1 MCSYAPGHC
10 HSADRHFRLAS
21 AAPTASPATSPRKPP
36 SARKPTSTRKAA
48 TRKKPA
54 TRKTL
59 SSQPADDS
67 EDTSSGNYELT
78 FRQLCEEC
86 PSECG
91 SSSEESDEGFDA
103 MRGYEYHRAQ
113 GLTQAQIE
121 RRYARR
127 IRKLGKTV
135 KSLEQEQAWKEAERA
150 MASKATRSR
159 KDQCCDKQVEE
170 MEVEPIKP
178 VRRSSEE
185 TSSSEEESSS
195 DSDSGMEY

>member
-1 MCSYAPGHC
+1 MRSYASDHC

-36 SARKPTSTRKAA
+36 SARKPTRTRKAA

-113 GLTQAQIE
+113 GLTQAQIK

-135 KSLEQEQAWKEAERA
+135 KSMEQEAAR
-150 MASKATRSR
+150 SKHG
-159 KDQCCDKQVEE
+159 QCWVEQTEE
-170 MEVEPIKP
+170 MDVEPIKP
-178 VRRSSEE
+178 VRRGSEE

-195 DSDSGMEY
+195 DSDSGMEF

>member
-1 MCSYAPGHC
+1 MPAERR
-10 HSADRHFRLAS
+10 SARLAS

-36 SARKPTSTRKAA
+36 SARKPTSSRKSAN
-48 TRKKPA
+48 RKKPA

-67 EDTSSGNYELT
+67 GETPSGNYELT

-135 KSLEQEQAWKEAERA
+135 ESMEQEAAR
-150 MASKATRSR
+150 SKNG
-159 KDQCCDKQVEE
+159 QCWVEQTEE
-170 MEVEPIKP
+170 MDVEPIKP

-185 TSSSEEESSS
+185 TSSSSEEESSS
-195 DSDSGMEY
+195 DSDSGMEF